1 MGIEEEKKKERKGYI
16 PAFVHTVYNYTKK
29 KKDIGHQ
36 KRATGSLRLYHILR
50 LFLKNNNNNNI

>member
-29 KKDIGHQ
+29 KKILAI
-36 KRATGSLRLYHILR
+36 KRERPVL
-50 LFLKNNNNNNI
+50 